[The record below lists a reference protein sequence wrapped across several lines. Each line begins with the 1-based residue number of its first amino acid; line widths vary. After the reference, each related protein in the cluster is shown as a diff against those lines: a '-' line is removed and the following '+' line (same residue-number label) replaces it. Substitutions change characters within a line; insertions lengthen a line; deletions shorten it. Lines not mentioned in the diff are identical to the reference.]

1 MKKSII
7 ASVSIF
13 CLLLAGGC
21 VSRKEQPSKHKEWLE
36 SLNDSIADMRMSID
50 SINYLISELNDSV
63 AGMLG
68 SFERVDNPRYV
79 EGFTIF
85 KGWSK
90 KYPLTSTGLVARMKD
105 DENLELIAALRG
117 GTFTEIDVAAGG
129 EHARSETMPYDKALN
144 YRSGNLNTVA
154 FSGGKADTIAMLIA
168 GNPNVEV
175 IVTFSGKNSHKLTA
189 GEKEM
194 IGATYRLVAANK
206 ESKRLQ
212 RILPVAQEKIR
223 VMEQMALPKEE
234 EK

>member
-1 MKKSII
+1 MRTSII
-7 ASVSIF
+7 ASAAVF
-13 CLLLAGGC
+13 CLFLVGGC
-21 VSRKEQPSKHKEWLE
+21 ANKKEQPSKHKEWLE

-63 AGMLG
+63 AGMLEN
-68 SFERVDNPRYV
+68 FERVDNARYV

-90 KYPLTSTGLVARMKD
+90 KYPLTSTGLVARMTE
-105 DENLELIAALRG
+105 DENLELVAALKG
-117 GTFTEIDVAAGG
+117 GTFTEINVAAGG
-129 EHARSETMPYDKALN
+129 EQARSETMPHDQALN

-168 GNPNVEV
+168 GNPDAEITVA
-175 IVTFSGKNSHKLTA
+175 FSGKKAHKLTA

-206 ESKRLQ
+206 ESKKLQ
-212 RILPVAQEKIR
+212 RILPITQEKIR
-223 VMEQMALPKEE
+223 VMEQMALPKED